1 MATDDKVAAEQE
13 AVEKLR
19 QELAELNAPDVATE
33 NDVTLGQLKRERESL
48 EAEIAERM
56 AAKERSHEVGGDPL
70 AYSRFLLDRKTSQ
83 EAARAET
90 VVLDATGDKKAA
102 AAAKAEAEAAA
113 KANDEKKS
121 GGN

>member
-19 QELAELNAPDVATE
+19 QELAELNAPAPATE
-33 NDVTLGQLKRERESL
+33 NDVILGQLKREREAL
-48 EAEIAERM
+48 EAEIEERK
-56 AAKERSHEVGGDPL
+56 AAKDRQHEFAGDPL
-70 AYSRFLLDRKTSQ
+70 AYSQYLLDQKLQRDADRTKV
-83 EAARAET
+83 

-102 AAAKAEAEAAA
+102 EAAA
-113 KANDEKKS
+113 EAQKNTDKKQT